1 MFITRTAL
9 FTDLTFGKGESQRE
23 NHFLFLDSLMSTTL
37 LIYLL
42 YSLLLKQKEVML
54 QQLAK
59 TKSKIV
65 IRHPPMIGT
74 HFWKIKRYFLSF
86 GIKKIGFWMQNDQ
99 KLRQIRITLFKMVTF
114 PSLLSQQHLS
124 MALCYVQFPC
134 VLLGGN
140 LIFLHRM
147 KAHFNR
153 F

>member
-9 FTDLTFGKGESQRE
+9 FTDLTFGKGESQRQ
-23 NHFLFLDSLMSTTL
+23 NHFLSLDSLMSTSL

-42 YSLLLKQKEVML
+42 YSLLLIQKEVML

-59 TKSKIV
+59 TKSKID

-74 HFWKIKRYFLSF
+74 HFWKIKRYLSF
-86 GIKKIGFWMQNDQ
+86 LIQKIGFWMQNDQ

-124 MALCYVQFPC
+124 MALYVMF
-134 VLLGGN
+134 N
-140 LIFLHRM
+140 FLV
-147 KAHFNR
+147 FY
-153 F
+153 